1 MVDANTSVQHIGKGF
16 SPEEM
21 TQIEAGTFDDDIF
34 ADRLVE
40 QLRAAPPLLEKQQ
53 MYAIEDNIRADQMR
67 RVVLAVASMPGDEL
81 LQQTENDR
89 EFAVAVL
96 QGGIFS
102 EMDSVIERYKGLVS
116 LLETVQVRLVISLS
130 MREDMESVIE
140 EGKAALFKD

>member
-21 TQIEAGTFDDDIF
+21 AQIEAGTFDDDIF

-40 QLRAAPPLLEKQQ
+40 QLRAAPPLLEMQQ

-81 LQQTENDR
+81 LQKTENDR
-89 EFAVAVL
+89 EFAVL

-116 LLETVQVRLVISLS
+116 LLETVQARLVISLS

-140 EGKAALFKD
+140 EGKTALFKD